1 MIWDSNPWKH
11 DLFKGAAFLDRLT
24 VQQKPLTD
32 RQRVSIE
39 RRLFLGFYAVR
50 KLLEA
55 HKLTDGCSNQEV
67 SVKVYP
73 PTGKAITHFNWHKS
87 DEHFDFDSPAS
98 AAWPLVKLCHQF
110 VHSYIFHVVEGETGG
125 LTGFFIAS
133 DQQRSKGLIDIDV
146 ATVISVFRS
155 VASDDITSLQWSRDL
170 ATGKESFIAS

>member
-11 DLFKGAAFLDRLT
+11 DLFKGAACLARLT

-39 RRLFLGFYAVR
+39 RRLFLGFYAIR

-55 HKLTDGCSNQEV
+55 HKLTDGCSNQVV

-73 PTGKAITHFNWHKS
+73 PTGKAITYFNWHKS
-87 DEHFDFDSPAS
+87 DEHFDFDSPSS
-98 AAWPLVKLCHQF
+98 AAWTLEKLCHQF
-110 VHSYIFHVVEGETGG
+110 VHSYIFHVLERETAG

-133 DQQRSKGLIDIDV
+133 DKQRPKGLIDID
-146 ATVISVFRS
+146 ACTVISVFRT
-155 VASDDITSLQWSRDL
+155 VASDDITSLQWNRDP
-170 ATGKESFIAS
+170 ATGKESFTAL